1 MSIFYVAILLFSG
14 LIFARIFSKIHFPE
28 VTGFLIAGIIIGPS
42 VLGII
47 PEEGVKN
54 LEIISSVALS
64 FIAFSI
70 GSEMK
75 ISVLKKLG
83 EKIILITVFEAL
95 TALLVVLLGCLFIFK
110 YDLPFSLSLASI
122 ACATAPAA
130 TLMVIRQYKAKGEMV
145 DILLPVV
152 ALDDAVCIIAFGI
165 CSSMAVSIL
174 QGGDLNI
181 FSMFIY
187 PVIEILESIALGLVG
202 GFVFVLLSKKMRTDN
217 ELLSFIIG
225 VIFMLSAISDML
237 NLSGLLTLMSASVLI
252 ANLGATPRRYFDMVD
267 RVTPPIFMSFFVIS
281 GADLNLAGLKAV
293 GAVGIFY
300 IFARAFGK
308 YLGAFSAAKISGLS
322 KKVQSYLGLTLIPQ
336 AGVAIGLSLIAS
348 REIPD
353 PHGAMIRTVI
363 LGATIVYELVGP
375 LLAKFA
381 LTKTGCIEVHKN

>member
-293 GAVGIFY
+293 GVVGVFY

>member
-174 QGGDLNI
+174 QGGDLSI

-267 RVTPPIFMSFFVIS
+267 RITPPIFMSFFVIS